1 VLGYLLDVLDV
12 LDMLNGVRRPLLL
25 LPRLSNNIVRLG
37 LGLGLGVELGLRLHL
52 VCLLQAS
59 IAPSAAAQPRCAAAD
74 SYENPQAA
82 KGQK

>member
-1 VLGYLLDVLDV
+1 
-12 LDMLNGVRRPLLL
+12 MLHGVRRPLLLLL

-37 LGLGLGVELGLRLHL
+37 LGLGVKLGLRLHL
-52 VCLLQAS
+52 VGLLQAS
-59 IAPSAAAQPRCAAAD
+59 IAASAAAQPRDASAD